1 MVCFVLTEGLKLWSQ
16 RWTHWVLAFLMS
28 IKWLNSFLDQTTAT
42 KSRST
47 RHRTNLIR
55 GRVTNAK
62 SRSTTP
68 RVIAHDKTT
77 TKKRLTT
84 HDPSQH
90 KHTKLKLNIQIHTN
104 MASCFSFFILLCRWS
119 DFQSLATQRK
129 QALESALNI
138 QNYNLECNEIKSW
151 MKEKTK
157 VIESTQSL
165 GNDLAGVMALQ
176 RKLTGM
182 ERDLEAIQVKRK
194 ASLRLIRN
202 KVIVALA
209 FLLLILFCF
218 LLHRVSWMTC
228 ILRLRSWH
236 LSTPSR
242 KRRSRVDWL
251 KSRRCGM
258 SCEPPWNGARSLWA
272 KPLSFKASLEILM
285 TSRPGCLVHRPPW
298 HPRTHLHLWRKQSVC
313 WHSMR
318 P

>member
-1 MVCFVLTEGLKLWSQ
+1 MKLINIAYFGVIWFVLFWLKVWNSGARE

-84 HDPSQH
+84 HDPTQH

-182 ERDLEAIQVKRK
+182 RE
-194 ASLRLIRN
+194 
-202 KVIVALA
+202 
-209 FLLLILFCF
+209 
-218 LLHRVSWMTC
+218 
-228 ILRLRSWH
+228 
-236 LSTPSR
+236 
-242 KRRSRVDWL
+242 
-251 KSRRCGM
+251 
-258 SCEPPWNGARSLWA
+258 
-272 KPLSFKASLEILM
+272 
-285 TSRPGCLVHRPPW
+285 RPGGY
-298 HPRTHLHLWRKQSVC
+298 TGKKKGIITSNT
-313 WHSMR
+313 
-318 P
+318 